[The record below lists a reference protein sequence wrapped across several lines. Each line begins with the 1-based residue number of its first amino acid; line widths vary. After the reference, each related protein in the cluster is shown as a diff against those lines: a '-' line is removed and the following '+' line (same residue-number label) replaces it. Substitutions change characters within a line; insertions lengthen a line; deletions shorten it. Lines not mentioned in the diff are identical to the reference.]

1 MALIY
6 LAELTVYDLSLG
18 AERTLRYS
26 TGLGYRTT
34 PAETPADTIFQPRIQ
49 QPSLIRR
56 DAFDGGTTFGA
67 SRMGYGEM
75 VLANADGALDA
86 FASYSFDQRAIVIR
100 LGEDSAAY
108 PGGFTT
114 VFVGRMEVPEVGRKS
129 VSIKI
134 RDRQKDLDKSIMP
147 ARFLGIVSGT
157 GGIEGDASLKGSVP
171 PISLGGV
178 IENATPVEVNTSDK
192 IFAVNF
198 GGALSRSTLS
208 IGTGDKAVALDR
220 TLPLNVGNYAR
231 IAVDAGHYM
240 IGTLGTVAGT
250 LATIVVGTIGGTGT
264 FAGWQFLSTLPVHD
278 FSAVRDRGVALS
290 YTGTDRANLAALRT
304 GTGGTAG
311 QYDVC
316 TAEGLFK
323 TIGTT
328 FFAVT
333 GDWTEGTAA
342 NARNAAQIGQRIMLR
357 APGIGTADLSSA
369 DIGTLG
375 TANGAA
381 LTLYINQDETFRQ
394 ALDDVMNSVGAF
406 WGPDRLGTFRMQQIA
421 LPTGTASISLVEAQI
436 LDFKWRPSND
446 PGRGVPAFR
455 INVNE
460 RKNWTVQD
468 PAALALT
475 AADAYAGFAS
485 SEWRT
490 AVWQDVSVLDAYK
503 SEVELTFDT
512 LFAGTGTSG
521 TAEAARRGALYGTFR
536 PMADARVYVGTA
548 LAAILDIGAE
558 MKLTIIRF
566 GLGSGAYFRVLG
578 FQPDLRRGVV
588 DMTLL
593 GTG

>member
-86 FASYSFDQRAIVIR
+86 FARYSFDQRAIVIR
-100 LGEDSAAY
+100 LGEDTAAY
-108 PGGFTT
+108 PSGFTT

-134 RDRQKDLDKSIMP
+134 RDRQKDLDKALMP
-147 ARFLGIVSGT
+147 ARFLGIVSGS

-178 IENATPVEVNTSDK
+178 IENATPVEVNGSDK

-198 GGALSRSTLS
+198 AGALSRSTLGIS
-208 IGTGDKAVALDR
+208 TGDKVVALDR
-220 TLPLNVGNYAR
+220 TLPLSVGNYAR
-231 IAVDAGHYM
+231 IAVDGTHYM

-250 LATIVVGTIGGTGT
+250 LVTITVGTIGAPGTY
-264 FAGWQFLSTLPVHD
+264 AGWQFLSTLAVND
-278 FSAVRDRGVALS
+278 FGTVRDRGVSLT
-290 YTGTDRANLAALRT
+290 YGTNRANYAALLA
-304 GTGGTAG
+304 GTGSAG
-311 QYDVC
+311 YWDSC
-316 TAEGLFK
+316 NAEGLFK
-323 TIGTT
+323 THGTT

-333 GDWTEGTAA
+333 GDWTEGTAV
-342 NARNAAQIGQRIMLR
+342 NARNAAQLGQRIMLR
-357 APGIGTADLSSA
+357 APGIGTADISSA
-369 DIGTLG
+369 DVGTLG
-375 TANGAA
+375 TANAA
-381 LTLYINQDETFRQ
+381 PLALYVNDDKTYRQ

-406 WGPDRLGTFRMQQIA
+406 WGPDRLGTFRMQRLA
-421 LPTGTASISLVEAQI
+421 LPTGTASISLVEGQI

-475 AADAYAGFAS
+475 AADAYASFAAS
-485 SEWRT
+485 PWRT
-490 AVWQDVSVLDAYK
+490 AVWQDVSILDAYK

-521 TAEAARRGALYGTFR
+521 TAEAARRGTFYGTFR

-548 LAAILDIGAE
+548 LAAALDIGAE
-558 MKLTIIRF
+558 MKLTIERF
-566 GLGSGAYFRVLG
+566 GLGSGAYFRMMG

-588 DMTLL
+588 DLTLL